1 MKSKKTSRLSWAEI
15 ILSPYLMA
23 MVLAIIIILILPDIF
38 NRYEARL
45 VSSGRSDKANSYEV
59 YHDLDN
65 NGYSERIVAYMNSL
79 AEPAIKLLSNKG
91 KSIEQWN
98 FIGRFPERAGFLS
111 CGDTDADS
119 ISEIYLFT
127 IRRDSLFLHAINP
140 FGNKRV
146 IFKNKLVTTI
156 DWRNDTI
163 QGFVN
168 EATFYDLDD
177 DGYKEM
183 IFPVKAGFSLQPRGI
198 FVYDRQQDTI
208 YHSEMLG
215 ANIGQIHI
223 RELQPENGPAIFV
236 ACNTLGN
243 IADSLNI
250 PYNDY
255 SSWFMGFDRNLNFLF
270 PPIPYHVYPSSASF
284 AFTEF
289 AGKQA
294 LAVFFQNRSEK
305 DDPSLILILI
315 LDPQGN
321 ILLKRTFSKDLQ
333 ETNGWHSIHNVVL
346 DDNRETLALS
356 GMDVITLLND
366 SLRPSSNVSIMS
378 GGHIRMKTDLNGD
391 GKREMIFSERDNKIL
406 IFQAG
411 LRYPVYVD
419 TPRDPFSEIFFSMSV
434 KYKGEDVPELFI
446 KADNRIY
453 FYTFSSN
460 PLYYLQ
466 YPIWLGIYLFLLL
479 IILLIRQ
486 AMKLQL
492 ERKMEVENRLNAL
505 QLKTLKSQM
514 DPHFMLN
521 ALNSISDNILNKEHD
536 IAYRYLTKYSNL
548 LRMLFT
554 RADKLSVSLQ
564 EEFSFV
570 KQYLELEHFR
580 YSDKFTFSIDT
591 GPGTNQDTP
600 LPRMLIQLFVEN
612 AIKHGIMNR
621 QGRGHIRISTEQ
633 LSDSLLITI
642 EDDGIGRQ
650 AAEKL
655 VNGHGKGLKIVDE
668 MISLFEKIQGVKI
681 SYSISDLD
689 KTTTPPEGTRVLI
702 EIPC

>member
-1 MKSKKTSRLSWAEI
+1 MEI
-15 ILSPYLMA
+15 ILSPYLLA
-23 MVLAIIIILILPDIF
+23 LVLAIIIILMLPDIF
-38 NRYEARL
+38 NRYEAKL
-45 VSSGRSDKANSYEV
+45 ASSGRADKANSYEV

-91 KSIEQWN
+91 QSIEQWN

-127 IRRDSLFLHAINP
+127 IRHDSLLLHAINP
-140 FGNKRV
+140 FVNKSV
-146 IFKNKLVTTI
+146 IFKNKFVTTI

-163 QGFVN
+163 QAFVN
-168 EATFYDLDD
+168 EAIFYDLDN
-177 DGYKEM
+177 DGYNEM

-198 FVYDRQQDTI
+198 FVYDRQSNAI
-208 YHSEMLG
+208 YRSKILG
-215 ANIGQIHI
+215 ANIGKIHI
-223 RELQPENGPAIFV
+223 REFQPENGPAIFV

-255 SSWFMGFDRNLNFLF
+255 SSWFMGFDKELNFLF

-289 AGKQA
+289 AGDQA

-305 DDPSLILILI
+305 DDPSLILI

-356 GMDVITLLND
+356 GLDVITLLND

-419 TPRDPFSEIFFSMSV
+419 TPRDPFSEILFSMSV

-492 ERKMEVENRLNAL
+492 KRKMEVKNRLNAL

-564 EEFSFV
+564 EELSFV
-570 KQYLELEHFR
+570 RQYLELEQFR

-621 QGRGHIRISTEQ
+621 QGRGHISISTEQ
-633 LSDSLLITI
+633 LSDSLLITV
-642 EDDGIGRQ
+642 EDDGIGRH

-668 MISLFEKIQGVKI
+668 MTGLFEKIMSSRI
-681 SYSISDLD
+681 SYKYTDIFDASQKPAGTKVSIVIN
-689 KTTTPPEGTRVLI
+689 KRY
-702 EIPC
+702 